1 MKFTNSVLAAAIAA
15 IGVVALAP
23 LAHADV
29 TTTTVPTWSK
39 AATTLGADGSLWQPT
54 FTAGLKQSGG
64 ISVTVGNPVKQ
75 FGNGAVATYK
85 LGKKQM
91 VMFENWAGVP
101 AAVDPTPS
109 TRRILVGTPTIKLG
123 GPQTPIAIKTQV
135 SADCYTAKL
144 KNGLLPVP
152 PANLR
157 CKESDVSKYGG
168 ELRMTA
174 KPSNTMG
181 SPGNTD
187 VVIQVSPGVSYQQLL
202 KIASDLQQV
211 AGL

>member
-1 MKFTNSVLAAAIAA
+1 MNLKKISLIATSSAAILLGSAT
-15 IGVVALAP
+15 LAS
-23 LAHADV
+23 ADV
-29 TTTTVPTWSK
+29 TTTTVPTWAK

-64 ISVTVGNPVKQ
+64 ISVSVGTPVKQ

-85 LGKKQM
+85 VGKKQM

-109 TRRILVGTPTIKLG
+109 TRRLLVGNPTIKLG
-123 GPQTPIAIKTQV
+123 GPDTPIAIKTQV
-135 SADCYTAKL
+135 SADCYTAKA
-144 KNGLLPVP
+144 KNGLLPAP

-202 KIASDLQQV
+202 KIASELQQV

>member
-1 MKFTNSVLAAAIAA
+1 MNLSKYGLIAGLGACALMAIAP
-15 IGVVALAP
+15 V
-23 LAHADV
+23 AHADV
-29 TTTTVPTWSK
+29 TSSTVPTWAK
-39 AATTLGADGSLWQPT
+39 AATTLGPEGSLWGPV

-64 ISVTVGNPVKQ
+64 IQVFKGDPLKQ
-75 FGNGAVATYK
+75 FGNGAIATYK
-85 LGKKQM
+85 IGKKQM
-91 VMFENWAGVP
+91 QVFENWAGVP
-101 AAVDPTPS
+101 SAIDPSPS
-109 TRRILVGTPTIKLG
+109 TRRLLVGTPTIKLG
-123 GPQTPIAIKTQV
+123 GPDTPIAMKTQV
-135 SADCYTAKL
+135 SADCYQAKL
-144 KNGLLPVP
+144 NNGLLPAP
-152 PANLR
+152 PANAR

-211 AGL
+211 AGR